1 MLIVFY
7 RLWIGISYSFFDLH
21 YCFLIQNEFGYAV
34 DEIAYFEKVIQPVL
48 DGISLKIM

>member
-7 RLWIGISYSFFDLH
+7 RLWIGISQFFDLH
-21 YCFLIQNEFGYAV
+21 FCFLIQNEFGYAG